1 MATKRKH
8 YTLEEV
14 ERQIGIF
21 QEETDSRKE
30 KTMGMLLIA
39 SYGKIFNITDS
50 GVSKANELMIKYE
63 QEQDELTRE
72 EWCMLYIL
80 VGEAMVLEGWND
92 AYELNSKIQKTIFK
106 KYKPDFFYIQGLVI
120 SKLFPNGLV
129 KLNENFYNGFKTM
142 VGAMERY
149 PKLKD
154 LLLTGDI

>member
-1 MATKRKH
+1 MTKRKH

-14 ERQIGIF
+14 ERKIAIF
-21 QEETDSRKE
+21 QDETDSRKE

-39 SYGKIFNITDS
+39 SYGKIINITDS

-72 EWCMLYIL
+72 EWFMLYIL

>member
-50 GVSKANELMIKYE
+50 GFQRQTN
-63 QEQDELTRE
+63 
-72 EWCMLYIL
+72 
-80 VGEAMVLEGWND
+80 
-92 AYELNSKIQKTIFK
+92 
-106 KYKPDFFYIQGLVI
+106 
-120 SKLFPNGLV
+120 
-129 KLNENFYNGFKTM
+129 
-142 VGAMERY
+142 
-149 PKLKD
+149 
-154 LLLTGDI
+154 

>member
-8 YTLEEV
+8 YTLEAV

-72 EWCMLYIL
+72 EWFMLYIL

-92 AYELNSKIQKTIFK
+92 EYELNSKIQKTIFK

>member
-72 EWCMLYIL
+72 EWFMLYIL
-80 VGEAMVLEGWND
+80 VGEAMVLEGWID
-92 AYELNSKIQKTIFK
+92 AYDLNSKIQKTIFK

-149 PKLKD
+149 PND

>member
-1 MATKRKH
+1 MAKRKH

-14 ERQIGIF
+14 ERQIAIF
-21 QEETDSRKE
+21 QDETDSRKE

-50 GVSKANELMIKYE
+50 GVTKANTLMLKYE

-72 EWCMLYIL
+72 EWFILYIL

-120 SKLFPNGLV
+120 SKLFPQGLV

>member
-1 MATKRKH
+1 MAKRKH

-21 QEETDSRKE
+21 QDETDSRKE

-39 SYGKIFNITDS
+39 SYGKVFNITDS
-50 GVSKANELMIKYE
+50 GVTKANTLMLKYE

-72 EWCMLYIL
+72 EWFILYIL

-120 SKLFPNGLV
+120 SKLFPQGLV

>member
-72 EWCMLYIL
+72 EWFMLYIL
-80 VGEAMVLEGWND
+80 VGEAMVLEGWNA

>member
-1 MATKRKH
+1 MTKRKH

-14 ERQIGIF
+14 ERQIAIF
-21 QEETDSRKE
+21 QDETDSRKE

-50 GVSKANELMIKYE
+50 GVTKANTLMLKYE

-72 EWCMLYIL
+72 EWFILYIL

-120 SKLFPNGLV
+120 SKLFPQGLV

>member
-72 EWCMLYIL
+72 EWFMLYIL

-129 KLNENFYNGFKTM
+129 KLNENFYNGFKTL

-149 PKLKD
+149 PKLND
-154 LLLTGDI
+154 LLLSGDI

>member
-72 EWCMLYIL
+72 EWFMLYIL

-120 SKLFPNGLV
+120 SKLFPQGLV

>member
-1 MATKRKH
+1 MTKRKH

-14 ERQIGIF
+14 ERQIAIF
-21 QEETDSRKE
+21 QDETDSRKE

-50 GVSKANELMIKYE
+50 GVTKANTLMLKYE

-72 EWCMLYIL
+72 EWFILYIL

>member
-72 EWCMLYIL
+72 EWFMLYIL

-120 SKLFPNGLV
+120 RKLFPNGLV

>member
-50 GVSKANELMIKYE
+50 GVTKANTLMLKYE

-72 EWCMLYIL
+72 EWFILYIL

>member
-14 ERQIGIF
+14 ERQIAIF
-21 QEETDSRKE
+21 QDETDSRKE

-72 EWCMLYIL
+72 EWFMLYIL

>member
-14 ERQIGIF
+14 ERQIAIF
-21 QEETDSRKE
+21 QDETDSRKE

-50 GVSKANELMIKYE
+50 GVTKANTLMLKYE

-72 EWCMLYIL
+72 EWFMLYIL

>member
-72 EWCMLYIL
+72 EWFILYIL

>member
-1 MATKRKH
+1 MVKIKH

-14 ERQIGIF
+14 ERQIGLF
-21 QEETDSRKE
+21 QEETNPKKE

-39 SYGKIFNITDS
+39 SYGKIFNITEA
-50 GVSKANELMIKYE
+50 GVDKANELMLKYE
-63 QEQDELTRE
+63 QDNDDLTRE
-72 EWCMLYIL
+72 EWFILYIL

-106 KYKPDFFYIQGLVI
+106 RYKPDFFYIQGLVI
-120 SKLFPNGLV
+120 SKLYPQNLV
-129 KLNENFYNGFKTM
+129 KLNENFFNGFKTM

>member
-1 MATKRKH
+1 MIKIKH

-21 QEETDSRKE
+21 QQETDPKKE

-39 SYGKIFNITDS
+39 SYGKIFNITEAGID
-50 GVSKANELMIKYE
+50 KANELMLKYE
-63 QEQDELTRE
+63 QDNDDLTRE
-72 EWCMLYIL
+72 EWFILYIL

-106 KYKPDFFYIQGLVI
+106 RYKPDFFYIQGLVI
-120 SKLFPNGLV
+120 SKLYPQNLV
-129 KLNENFYNGFKTM
+129 KLNENFFNGFKTM

>member
-1 MATKRKH
+1 MCIRD
-8 YTLEEV
+8 
-14 ERQIGIF
+14 R
-21 QEETDSRKE
+21 
-30 KTMGMLLIA
+30 LIA

-72 EWCMLYIL
+72 EWFMLYIL

>member
-30 KTMGMLLIA
+30 KTMGKLLIA

-72 EWCMLYIL
+72 EWFMLYIL

>member
-1 MATKRKH
+1 MVKIKH

-21 QEETDSRKE
+21 QQETDPKKE

-39 SYGKIFNITDS
+39 SYGKIFNITEA
-50 GVSKANELMIKYE
+50 GVDKANELMLKYE
-63 QEQDELTRE
+63 QDNDDLTRE
-72 EWCMLYIL
+72 EWFILYIL

-120 SKLFPNGLV
+120 SKLYPQNLV
-129 KLNENFYNGFKTM
+129 KLNENFFNGFKTM

>member
-72 EWCMLYIL
+72 EWFMLYIL

>member
-1 MATKRKH
+1 MAKRKH

-14 ERQIGIF
+14 ERQIAIF
-21 QEETDSRKE
+21 QDETDSRKE

-39 SYGKIFNITDS
+39 SYGKVFNITDS
-50 GVSKANELMIKYE
+50 GVTKANTLMLKYE

-72 EWCMLYIL
+72 EWFILYIL

-120 SKLFPNGLV
+120 SKLFPQGLV

>member
-1 MATKRKH
+1 MTKRKH

-14 ERQIGIF
+14 ERQIAIF
-21 QEETDSRKE
+21 QDETDSRKE

-72 EWCMLYIL
+72 EWFMLYIL

-120 SKLFPNGLV
+120 SKLFPQGLV

>member
-1 MATKRKH
+1 MVKIKH

-14 ERQIGIF
+14 ERQIGLF
-21 QEETDSRKE
+21 QEETNPKKE

-39 SYGKIFNITDS
+39 SYGKIFNITEA
-50 GVSKANELMIKYE
+50 GVDKANELMLKYE
-63 QEQDELTRE
+63 QDNDDLTRE
-72 EWCMLYIL
+72 EWFILYIL

-120 SKLFPNGLV
+120 SKLYPQNLV
-129 KLNENFYNGFKTM
+129 KLNENFFNGFKTM